1 MMSGS
6 KKDGRKNV
14 LLNILNRM
22 KNKVLFASCVLAA
35 TLAGCQNEEFESVS
49 VGGQTTSSLVEV
61 GDNFMIAGVGAT
73 APGTRTNWVEETVNG
88 KKVLTNIFSPIIPG
102 TGETANT
109 AIASTNV
116 LAPTIGACNLI
127 GGSIHSNYEFYHY
140 GWLGKDQ
147 TKADQ
152 KDCPETDG
160 TYLFENGWLY
170 GELSYSGTAPTTA
183 GDDAAWDATANSNAG
198 GWLFS
203 EDTKTLADGTQLK
216 VSEMN
221 PNSGI
226 YKTENKA
233 MFEGDYILYY
243 PYNPDFSSG
252 ALYAESEVIF
262 DDVDGELA
270 NRNVSDNT
278 FRYAYAPK
286 MVGGTSAASFEFKNL
301 SGILQINL
309 KLAQGETFSDN
320 VEKIMLYSPSGAF
333 LKKVSLD
340 PSAIAA
346 GQTGTSIYGNE
357 KEYSKTILLDLKTA
371 TALNATT
378 PLTVYV
384 AVLPTTVP
392 DLEVYAY
399 ANGKWASY
407 EVGSKTIEAG
417 LGAGVN
423 VTYAEDDF
431 KAKYLAV
438 DAETL
443 VEALNDAAGADEQ
456 NPATIEVLGD
466 ITLDAA
472 SNTTGSATGRYD
484 ITPYVTIT
492 GDKIIVPE
500 DAWLVLQEDATI
512 ESAVDV
518 EGQSCCGNSSNPGR
532 MNVRKGGVIA
542 GTVNVMAGYEG
553 KEAAVLTFNNQGT
566 DVAEIAATATVNVE
580 GSVAFET
587 ATDIRG
593 TLNIAE
599 DATATVKGA
608 NADVNV
614 YGGKIENNGT
624 FEVEGQ
630 FAMLDANGQTEWA
643 AGQNFTNN
651 GTFIDHVGATVGG
664 ATQNMKQNGTYLC
677 KVDSQHRLDVAY
689 TNKTAC
695 SVIEFINTSAVS
707 YNFDEVEKHGTPAD
721 DIDIIV
727 SSSTGVTTTFVGTP
741 TSTATSTAA
750 TIGNL
755 TVSEN
760 AQLTIDATLKLA
772 VAGDIKVAGTMT
784 TEENMVG
791 MTADNMTIVENG
803 AATFGERN
811 DVTGTTLAVSN
822 TIDVQEGGTLTLTG
836 SVSAGT
842 NALVTCTKLVEGGS
856 FPNGKPDVVAPA
868 AN

>member
-1 MMSGS
+1 
-6 KKDGRKNV
+6 
-14 LLNILNRM
+14 M

-35 TLAGCQNEEFESVS
+35 TFAGCQNEEFESVS
-49 VGGQTTSSLVEV
+49 VGGQATSGLVEV
-61 GDNFMIAGVGAT
+61 GDNFMIASVGAT
-73 APGTRTNWVEETVNG
+73 TPGTRTNWVEETVNG
-88 KKVLTNIFSPIIPG
+88 KKVLTNIFSPVIPNASA
-102 TGETANT
+102 GETANT
-109 AIASTNV
+109 AISGTGV

-160 TYLFENGWLY
+160 SYLFENAWLY
-170 GELSYSGTAPTTA
+170 SELTYNGSAPA
-183 GDDAAWDATANSNAG
+183 NSGDDAAWDATANSNAG
-198 GWLFS
+198 GWRFTD
-203 EDTKTLADGTQLK
+203 DTKTLADGTMLK

-252 ALYAESEVIF
+252 ALYAESEVLF
-262 DDVDGELA
+262 ENVDGELA

-278 FRYAYAPK
+278 FRYAYAPG
-286 MVGGTSAASFEFKNL
+286 MVGGTTAASFEFKNL
-301 SGILQINL
+301 SGILQVNL
-309 KLAQGETFSDN
+309 KLAQGEVFADQ

-346 GQTGTSIYGNE
+346 GQTGTNIYGNE
-357 KEYSKTILLDLKTA
+357 KEYSKTILLDLKTT
-371 TALNATT
+371 TALDDAT

-443 VEALNDAAGADEQ
+443 VEALDDAAGADEQ

-500 DAWLVLQEDATI
+500 GAWLVLQENATI

-518 EGQSCCGNSSNPGR
+518 EGQSCCGSAAAGK

-542 GTVNVMAGYEG
+542 GTVNILAGYEG
-553 KEAAVLTFNNQGT
+553 KESAVLTFNNQGT

-593 TLNIAE
+593 MLNIAE
-599 DATATVKGA
+599 DATATVNGSA
-608 NADVNV
+608 ADVNV

-677 KVDSQHRLDVAY
+677 KVDSQHRLDIAY

-695 SVIEFINTSAVS
+695 SVIEFINTTALS
-707 YNFDEVEKHGTPAD
+707 YDFDEVEKHGTPAD

-727 SSSTGVTTTFVGTP
+727 SSASGVVTTFAGKTTG
-741 TSTATSTAA
+741 SAA

-755 TVSEN
+755 TVSEG
-760 AQLTIDATLKLA
+760 AELTVDATLKLA

-784 TEENMVG
+784 TADNMVG
-791 MTADNMTIVENG
+791 MTANNMTIVENG
-803 AATFGERN
+803 SATFGERN
-811 DVTGTTLAVSN
+811 NVTGTTLAVSN
-822 TIDVQEGGTLTLTG
+822 TIDVQQGGTLTLTG
-836 SVSAGT
+836 SVSNGT
-842 NALVTCTKLVEGGS
+842 IALVTCTKLVEGGS
-856 FPNGKPDVVAPA
+856 FPNGKPEVVAPA

>member
-1 MMSGS
+1 
-6 KKDGRKNV
+6 
-14 LLNILNRM
+14 M

-35 TLAGCQNEEFESVS
+35 ALAGCQNEEFESVS
-49 VGGQTTSSLVEV
+49 VGEQATSGLVEV
-61 GDNFMIAGVGAT
+61 GDNFMIASVGAT
-73 APGTRTNWVEETVNG
+73 VPGTRTNWVEETVNG
-88 KKVLTNIFSPIIPG
+88 KKVLTNIFSPVIPNG
-102 TGETANT
+102 SAGETANT

-127 GGSIHSNYEFYHY
+127 GGSIHSNYEFFHY
-140 GWLGKDQ
+140 GWLSKDQ
-147 TKADQ
+147 TKAVPE
-152 KDCPETDG
+152 DCPELIG
-160 TYLFENGWLY
+160 YPFANAWVY
-170 GELSYSGTAPTTA
+170 SELSYSSTTPSNP
-183 GDDAAWDATANSNAG
+183 GDDAAWDASGKSWLLTDATNA
-198 GWLFS
+198 
-203 EDTKTLADGTQLK
+203 TKTLADGTQLK

-252 ALYAESEVIF
+252 ALYAESEVLF
-262 DDVDGELA
+262 ENVDGELA

-278 FRYAYAPK
+278 FRYAYAPG
-286 MVGGTSAASFEFKNL
+286 MVGGTTAASFEFKNL
-301 SGILQINL
+301 SGILQVNL
-309 KLAQGETFSDN
+309 KLAQGEVFADQ

-346 GQTGTSIYGNE
+346 GQTGTNIYGNE

-371 TALNATT
+371 NTLSATT

-384 AVLPTTVP
+384 AVLPTTIP

-407 EVGSKTIEAG
+407 EVGSKPIAAG
-417 LGAGVN
+417 TGTGVN
-423 VTYAEDDF
+423 ATYAADDF

-443 VEALNDAAGADEQ
+443 VEALDDAAGADEQ

-472 SNTTGSATGRYD
+472 NNTTGSATGRYD

-500 DAWLVLQEDATI
+500 GAWLVLQENATI

-518 EGQSCCGNSSNPGR
+518 EGQSCCGSAAAGK

-542 GTVNVMAGYEG
+542 GTVNILAGYEG
-553 KEAAVLTFNNQGT
+553 KESAVLTFNNQGT

-593 TLNIAE
+593 ALNIAE
-599 DATATVKGA
+599 DATATVNGTA
-608 NADVNV
+608 ADVNV
-614 YGGKIENNGT
+614 YGGKIVNNGT
-624 FEVEGQ
+624 FTVEDGA
-630 FAMLDANGQTEWA
+630 FAMLAASGETDYT

-651 GTFIDHVGATVGG
+651 GTFIDNLSTAQIGAAV
-664 ATQNMKQNGTYLC
+664 QSMNQNGTYIC
-677 KVDSQHRLDVAY
+677 QVTNQAQMNTAY
-689 TNKTAC
+689 QTKDAC
-695 SVIEFINTSAVS
+695 SMIQIIAAITTSGSSSVDYYDLAAAEQHNGKDV
-707 YNFDEVEKHGTPAD
+707 
-721 DIDIIV
+721 DIDVVV
-727 SSSTGVTTTFVGTP
+727 SGVNIQPSKQV
-741 TSTATSTAA
+741 

-755 TVSEN
+755 SVSEVG
-760 AQLTIDATLKLA
+760 ALTIKTTTTTKNQAGAITAYHSIA
-772 VAGDIKVAGTMT
+772 VNGDIKVNAGSLT
-784 TEENMVG
+784 TATDVVN
-791 MTADNMTIVENG
+791 MTAKNMTV
-803 AATFGERN
+803 AKDAKATFGERKEFAGMTN
-811 DVTGTTLAVSN
+811 LAVN
-822 TIDVQEGGTLTLTG
+822 DLIDVNGTMELKG
-836 SVSAGT
+836 SQAAGT
-842 NALVTCTKLVEGGS
+842 NAYVTCSRLDAGGT
-856 FPNGKPDVVAPA
+856 FVNGAKPETLKK
-868 AN
+868 